1 VEAKAVGN
9 TKVTVSVGD
18 IKKVIDIVVQ
28 PETIALTGIS
38 VDTESPL
45 ALIVGELK
53 TITATPV
60 PGNATGVNFSWS
72 SSPPAV
78 ATVSNTGEVE
88 ALTAGTATIT
98 VASGGIEA
106 TVTVVVTLPEI
117 PLTGIHVDVDD
128 NALTLIAEAQRQITA
143 TPVPSNTTTALNF
156 LWESEHPA
164 IATVTD
170 GLVKAVAEGST
181 TITVSQGD
189 IKTDIAVTVT
199 ALPLVEVAKPYAT
212 VLLTSDAVSDVS
224 SSGSWSGSN
233 IGPIELLWDDF
244 WRPYYPYWGFATFP
258 AASFPQMFTID
269 ITTPT
274 VLKGIRVHHAAEFE
288 YVYSPH
294 HFKVYGSNASGT
306 PNDDLAHA
314 DWTLL
319 GDYTFPDP
327 PEDFPL
333 PEGWKHYSGSGT
345 HIVNPDIA
353 FASVGVQ
360 FPISSTTPVRYIRFV
375 TVSTYASES
384 DLTRLGWANQAAEA
398 GKNNV
403 WIGEITL
410 LKAGE

>member
-38 VDTESPL
+38 VDKESPL

-72 SSPPAV
+72 SSPSAV

-117 PLTGIHVDVDD
+117 PLAGISVDVDD
-128 NALTLIAEAQRQITA
+128 NALTLIVGAQRQITA
-143 TPVPSNTTTALNF
+143 TPLPGNTTTALNF
-156 LWESEHPA
+156 LWEPANAA

-199 ALPLVEVAKPYAT
+199 ALPLAEVTKPYAA
-212 VLLTSDAVSDVS
+212 VPLASDATASPS
-224 SSGSWSGSN
+224 Y
-233 IGPIELLWDDF
+233 PISALWDNF
-244 WRPYYPYWGFATFP
+244 WAPAYPLQGTTSFP
-258 AASFPQMFTID
+258 QAAMPQMFTID
-269 ITTPT
+269 IGAST
-274 VLKGIRVHHAAEFE
+274 VLKGINVRHNAEYE
-288 YVYSPH
+288 YSFCPH

-306 PNDDLAHA
+306 PNDNLNHE

-319 GDYTFPDP
+319 GEYTFPDP
-327 PEDFPL
+327 PENFPL
-333 PEGWKHYSGSGT
+333 PEGWTHYTNSGN
-345 HIVNPDIA
+345 HIVNTDIA
-353 FASVGVQ
+353 FASSNGGE
-360 FPISSTTPVRYIRFV
+360 FLFEGNTAAFRYVRFQ
-375 TVSTYASES
+375 TLSTYASEG
-384 DLTRLGWANQAAEA
+384 DEVRLAWTSQVGYSGTTYVEL
-398 GKNNV
+398 
-403 WIGEITL
+403 GEITL
-410 LKAGE
+410 LKAAE